1 MTQELF
7 KQLVAR
13 PRDTIQV
20 GQELRFGPFWTN
32 ATCSI
37 AMEFQDGR
45 VSNEECKQTARTV
58 DGKYIVF
65 DLDSQFYHQVIH
77 TTITSVPHPDPLP
90 ALARLIIEASERTQL
105 WVVTHSPVL
114 VAALQENSETPRH
127 RIGKGFGQA
136 QIKGQHLNLLD
147 RPQWRWAE

>member
-58 DGKYIVF
+58 DGKDIVF

-77 TTITSVPHPDPLP
+77 TTIKPQFCI
-90 ALARLIIEASERTQL
+90 LIRF
-105 WVVTHSPVL
+105 P
-114 VAALQENSETPRH
+114 P
-127 RIGKGFGQA
+127 
-136 QIKGQHLNLLD
+136 
-147 RPQWRWAE
+147 WRD